1 MTQVISREK
10 LLSWLSSL
18 LRERIVI
25 APTRVDESILFRPL
39 NSTDDII
46 FDFHNTTLSP
56 KEWFFPMTDAL
67 FTIDKKNGASE
78 LQVPEIIQDTVIF
91 GIRPCDAKGLRLLDF
106 PFLDEPPDTVYGQRR
121 LKTTLVGLACI
132 EAEPQCFCTS
142 LGGAPNDTSDV
153 DILLTS
159 SGDGYI
165 VQTITEKGEALL
177 ATATLNKSEAVL
189 PPPPSLTVIPIESIT
204 EATKRIFDDPYWDRL
219 ADRCLHCSVCSYV
232 CPTCYCF
239 DIRDSWSGGKIER
252 IRTWES
258 CQSPGFRRIA
268 GGYDPRSTK
277 GSKLRQRFCHKLLY
291 FPDQFGAGALG
302 CVGCGRCVTTCPVN
316 IDIREI
322 ISDIQQMGGRVDYA
336 RA

>member
-1 MTQVISREK
+1 MTQVISRK
-10 LLSWLSSL
+10 GLLSWLSSL
-18 LRERIVI
+18 LRERVVI
-25 APTRVDESILFRPL
+25 APTHVDESVLFRPIK
-39 NSTDDII
+39 STANII

-56 KEWFFPMTDAL
+56 KEWFLPATDVL
-67 FTIDKKNGASE
+67 FIIDRKNGTSE
-78 LQVPEIIQDTVIF
+78 LQPPDIIQDTIIF

-106 PFLDEPPDTVYGQRR
+106 PFLDEPPDTVYAQRR
-121 LKTTLVGLACI
+121 ARTTLVGLACV
-132 EAEPQCFCTS
+132 EVEPQCFCTS
-142 LGGAPNDTSDV
+142 IGGSPDATDDV
-153 DILLTS
+153 DILLTP
-159 SGDGYI
+159 SGDDYI

-177 ATATLNKSEAVL
+177 ATATLNESETMP
-189 PPPPSLTVIPIESIT
+189 PPPPSLTVIPVEGIT
-204 EATKRIFDDPYWDRL
+204 EAVRQVFDDPYWDRL
-219 ADRCLHCSVCSYV
+219 ADRCVHCNVCSYV

-239 DIRDSWSGGKIER
+239 DIRDSWSGGNIER

-291 FPDQFGAGALG
+291 FPEQFGALG
-302 CVGCGRCVTTCPVN
+302 CVGCGRCAAACPVN

-322 ISDIQQMGGRVDYA
+322 ISDIKQTGGQVSYA

>member
-1 MTQVISREK
+1 MTQVISRKE

-18 LRERIVI
+18 LRERVVI
-25 APTRVDESILFRPL
+25 APTRIDEPILFRPIK
-39 NSTDDII
+39 STDNII
-46 FDFHNTTLSP
+46 FDFYNTTLSP
-56 KEWFFPMTDAL
+56 KEWFLPATDVL

-78 LQVPEIIQDTVIF
+78 LQPPDITQDTVIF

-106 PFLDEPPDTVYGQRR
+106 PFLDEHPDTVYAERR
-121 LKTTLVGLACI
+121 LKTTLVSLACI

-142 LGGAPNDTSDV
+142 LGGAPDAIDDV
-153 DILLTS
+153 DILLTP
-159 SGDGYI
+159 SGDDYI

-177 ATATLNKSEAVL
+177 ATATLNKSL
-189 PPPPSLTVIPIESIT
+189 TIPPPPPSLTVIPVESIT
-204 EATKRIFDDPYWDRL
+204 EAIRQAFEDPYWDRL
-219 ADRCLHCSVCSYV
+219 ADRCLHCNICSYV

-239 DIRDSWSGGKIER
+239 DIRDSWSRGKIER

-291 FPDQFGAGALG
+291 FPEQFGAFG
-302 CVGCGRCVTTCPVN
+302 CVGCGRCVSACPVS

-322 ISDIQQMGGRVDYA
+322 ISDIQQMGGRVGYA
-336 RA
+336 RD